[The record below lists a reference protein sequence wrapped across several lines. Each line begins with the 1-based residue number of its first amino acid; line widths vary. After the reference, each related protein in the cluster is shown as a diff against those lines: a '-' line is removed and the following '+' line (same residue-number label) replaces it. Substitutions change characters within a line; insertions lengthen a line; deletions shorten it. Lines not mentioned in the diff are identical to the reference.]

1 MYKID
6 HSNTFSKRFND
17 LIKMN
22 GISVKNLA
30 ENTGISKSSLYDYL
44 AGIHSPL
51 SRHIVILSAYFGV
64 SANWLMGYDDE
75 IITNDEKNI
84 IKSIDEFLNKK
95 GFNRGDFDNN
105 KTTNTYYDLNTDN
118 IVVISLVNP
127 SNPLYESYRMMHEK
141 NN

>member
-1 MYKID
+1 
-6 HSNTFSKRFND
+6 
-17 LIKMN
+17 
-22 GISVKNLA
+22 
-30 ENTGISKSSLYDYL
+30 
-44 AGIHSPL
+44 
-51 SRHIVILSAYFGV
+51 
-64 SANWLMGYDDE
+64 MGYDDE

-105 KTTNTYYDLNTDN
+105 KTTNTYYDSNTDN